1 MKNIIRTYC
10 LLISILFVTCFDSTF
25 GYNNLS
31 AAAKVP
37 IKEIKGSS
45 IIMDSINKCDVKVD
59 TLFLQTHKIEAGLR
73 ADTINTHAKDTI
85 LQKIYKP
92 DPSKAVWYSALCP
105 GLGQLYNR
113 RYWKLPIIGA
123 GVVGL
128 AYAIGWN
135 SKYYNAYTNA
145 YRDISDNDPNTTSYL
160 KLLPK
165 GSSYDVTTLTTVLK
179 NRQQAYR
186 RTRDLSFVSA
196 VGLYLICLLDAYVDA
211 QLYDFDISP
220 NLSITPQTSS
230 PGLIRT
236 NNFGLS
242 LAFQF

>member
-1 MKNIIRTYC
+1 
-10 LLISILFVTCFDSTF
+10 
-25 GYNNLS
+25 
-31 AAAKVP
+31 
-37 IKEIKGSS
+37 
-45 IIMDSINKCDVKVD
+45 MDSINRLNSKID
-59 TLFLQTHKIEAGLR
+59 TLFSQPPKVSAILR
-73 ADTINTHAKDTI
+73 TDSNSFQAKDTN

-92 DPSKAVWYSALCP
+92 DPAKAVWYSALCP

-123 GVVGL
+123 GVVGV

-135 SKYYNAYTNA
+135 SKYYNVYTNA
-145 YRDISDNDPNTTSYL
+145 YRDISDNNPNTTSYL

-220 NLSITPQTSS
+220 DLSIIPQIS
-230 PGLIRT
+230 PPSLTRT
-236 NNFGLS
+236 NSVELS

>member
-1 MKNIIRTYC
+1 M
-10 LLISILFVTCFDSTF
+10 SILFATCFDSKSA
-25 GYNNLS
+25 YNNMLG
-31 AAAKVP
+31 ATKVP
-37 IKEIKGSS
+37 IKEVNAPS
-45 IIMDSINKCDVKVD
+45 IILDSINRHKAEVD
-59 TLFLQTHKIEAGLR
+59 TLFLQSHKIEAGLL
-73 ADTINTHAKDTI
+73 ADTINIHAKDTI

-128 AYAIGWN
+128 AYAISWN

-196 VGLYLICLLDAYVDA
+196 VGLYLLCLLDAYVDA

-220 NLSITPQTSS
+220 DLSIIPQTSP
-230 PGLIRT
+230 PGFTRT
-236 NNFGLS
+236 NTFGLS